1 MSDRV
6 TISVADGI
14 ADVRLNRPDKMN
26 AVDSAMFDALIDAGR
41 EVARDRSVRAVVLSG
56 EGRSFCAGLDVSS
69 FGAMAGDG
77 SGSGS
82 GSGGS
87 LFQNTNESPA
97 NRAQRAAWI
106 WTEVPV
112 PVIAAIHGVAFGAG
126 LQIAGAADIRF
137 IAPDARMSIMESKW
151 GLVPDMSGTQ
161 TLRRLLRLDVL
172 KELTYTARIVSGE
185 EAVSLGLATHLS
197 DSPRDAAFELAREIA
212 SRSPNAIRAAKKLL
226 DESGRVS
233 VSEGL
238 ALEAKLQAGLIGKP
252 NQIEAVKSNLEK
264 RAPQYRDPE

>member
-1 MSDRV
+1 MPDRV
-6 TISVADGI
+6 TISIENGI
-14 ADVRLNRPDKMN
+14 ADVRLNRPEKMN
-26 AVDSAMFDALIDAGR
+26 AVDSAMFDALIEAGLEVSSHR
-41 EVARDRSVRAVVLSG
+41 EVRVAVISG

-69 FGAMAGDG
+69 FGEMA
-77 SGSGS
+77 SGNRTNG
-82 GSGGS
+82 GGS
-87 LFQNTNESPA
+87 NLFHGTDESPA

-126 LQIAGAADIRF
+126 LQIACAADIRF

-151 GLVPDMSGTQ
+151 GLIPDMAATQ

-172 KELTYTARIVSGE
+172 KELTYTARIVGGE
-185 EAVSLGLATHLS
+185 EAVALGLATHVAE
-197 DSPRDAAFELAREIA
+197 SPREAAFELAKEIA
-212 SRSPNAIRAAKKLL
+212 SRSPDAIRAAKTLL
-226 DESGRVS
+226 DESGRGGVP
-233 VSEGL
+233 EGL

-252 NQIEAVKSNLEK
+252 NQIEAVQSNLEK

>member
-6 TISVADGI
+6 TLSVDGGV

-26 AVDSAMFDALIDAGR
+26 AVDSAMFDALVEAGL
-41 EVARDRSVRAVVLSG
+41 EVARNRAIRAVVLSG
-56 EGRSFCAGLDVSS
+56 AGRAFCAGLDVSS
-69 FGAMAGDG
+69 FGAMASSDR
-77 SGSGS
+77 SGG
-82 GSGGS
+82 GGGS
-87 LFQNTNESPA
+87 LFQGSDESPA

-106 WTEVPV
+106 WTEVPI

-126 LQIAGAADIRF
+126 LQIACAADIRF

-151 GLVPDMSGTQ
+151 GLVPDMAATQ

-172 KELTYTARIVSGE
+172 KELTYTARAVNGA
-185 EAVSLGLATHLS
+185 EAVDLGLATHVS
-197 DSPRDAAFELAREIA
+197 DKPLEAAFELAREIA
-212 SRSPNAIRAAKKLL
+212 NRSPDAIRAAKTLL
-226 DESGRVS
+226 DETGRGS